1 MGPAGSEVSV
11 IDQNG
16 ARLPDGVLGEVAVS
30 SPSVAMGYR
39 GDKSGPGTSTRFADA
54 GVLHTGD
61 AGFCYAGQVFVLGR
75 MGSALKIR
83 GKSVFM
89 EDLETRLAAA
99 TGIPKCK
106 FCAVAYSG
114 VGLPGV
120 ALFVETS
127 AGSWVGTARRLLRSE
142 LGPGPTVQIVTGPR
156 RFIRRTSS
164 GKPCRERMWAL
175 LMAGDLVEG
184 TVIDSSTIT
193 ADREQT
199 THRQRLVA
207 VCGVSNERAATISRA

>member
-1 MGPAGSEVSV
+1 
-11 IDQNG
+11 
-16 ARLPDGVLGEVAVS
+16 
-30 SPSVAMGYR
+30 MGYR
-39 GDKSGPGTSTRFADA
+39 GDKSDPGTSTRFADA

-75 MGSALKIR
+75 MGSALKVR

-106 FCAVAYSG
+106 FCAVAHSG

-127 AGSWVGTARRLLRSE
+127 GGQLGGYRPPSTAIRSWSRPDGSNR
-142 LGPGPTVQIVTGPR
+142 
-156 RFIRRTSS
+156 
-164 GKPCRERMWAL
+164 
-175 LMAGDLVEG
+175 
-184 TVIDSSTIT
+184 
-193 ADREQT
+193 
-199 THRQRLVA
+199 H
-207 VCGVSNERAATISRA
+207 RAAEIHPEDLQRQTAPRKDVGSARGR

>member
-1 MGPAGSEVSV
+1 
-11 IDQNG
+11 
-16 ARLPDGVLGEVAVS
+16 
-30 SPSVAMGYR
+30 
-39 GDKSGPGTSTRFADA
+39 
-54 GVLHTGD
+54 
-61 AGFCYAGQVFVLGR
+61 

-89 EDLETRLAAA
+89 EDLESRLAAA

-106 FCAVAYSG
+106 FCAVAHSG

-120 ALFVETS
+120 ALFVEAS
-127 AGSWVGTARRLLRSE
+127 AGSWVDTARRLLRSD
-142 LGPGPTVQIVTGPR
+142 LGPAPTIQIVIGPR

-164 GKPCRERMWAL
+164 GKPCRQKMWGL
-175 LMAGDLVEG
+175 LVAGDLVEG

-199 THRQRLVA
+199 DAQ
-207 VCGVSNERAATISRA
+207 AATCGGHQTHVRGVE